1 MFPLL
6 CAICV
11 YANYVSLH
19 LLEIPLALDIWPLC
33 FQVVGK
39 KYVRLY
45 PASLSE
51 ELYPYSETM
60 LCNSSQVT
68 PVEQFL

>member
-1 MFPLL
+1 MAFCIINKNIEHVFILSLPL
-6 CAICV
+6 
-11 YANYVSLH
+11 Y
-19 LLEIPLALDIWPLC
+19 

-51 ELYPYSETM
+51 ELYPYTETM
-60 LCNSSQVT
+60 LKNSSQVAAFM
-68 PVEQFL
+68 VSG